1 MNGFVTGRRRAL
13 IGGAA
18 TVAGAAGAVPAWAQ
32 GSAGPATDWPTRAVR
47 IIVPFGAG
55 GPNDVMARI
64 VGERLRERFGQPFV
78 VENRPGAGGST
89 GTLAASQAAPDG
101 YTFLFHSSAVTIAP
115 ALNPRQAIDPRRDLT
130 PVSLITDVPMTVAA
144 KPGRPGFGTMA
155 EAIATARSAPG
166 RVTVATSGVGSANH
180 LALAMLNALAKI
192 ETVHVPYRSTA
203 QSVTAVISGEVDLAF
218 AGIVE
223 ALGHYREGRIR
234 VLAVTTTERSA
245 VLPEVP
251 TIGETVPGYA
261 VPLWFAMWAP
271 PGLPKPILDRI
282 SAELAA
288 MRDVPAVRERFLSL
302 GAPPLMTPP
311 EALAARA
318 AEEMPRW
325 QRVVAEAGIRVE

>member
-1 MNGFVTGRRRAL
+1 MSRIVVGRRRAL
-13 IGGAA
+13 I
-18 TVAGAAGAVPAWAQ
+18 AGAAAAVAAPAPARAQ
-32 GSAGPATDWPTRAVR
+32 GPAGTEWPTRAVR
-47 IIVPFGAG
+47 IIVPFGPG

-64 VGERLRERFGQPFV
+64 VAERLRERLGQPFV

-89 GTLAASQAAPDG
+89 GTLMASQAAPDG

-130 PVSLITDVPMTVAA
+130 AVSLITDVPMTVAA
-144 KPGRPGFGTMA
+144 KPDRPGFRTLA
-155 EAIATARSAPG
+155 EAIATARGAPG
-166 RVTVATSGVGSANH
+166 RVSVATAGVGSANH
-180 LALAMLNALAKI
+180 LALAMLGALARI

-223 ALGHYREGRIR
+223 ALGHYREGRVR
-234 VLAVTTTERSA
+234 LLAVTTAERSA

-271 PGLPKPILDRI
+271 PGLPRPILDRV

-288 MRDVPAVRERFLSL
+288 MRDVPAVRDRFLAL
-302 GAPPLMTPP
+302 GAPPLMTAP

-325 QRVVAEAGIRVE
+325 QRLVAEAGIRVE

>member
-1 MNGFVTGRRRAL
+1 MTIVVTGRRNVL
-13 IGGAA
+13 LAA
-18 TVAGAAGAVPAWAQ
+18 AAGASTAAAAFPARAQAPASQ
-32 GSAGPATDWPTRAVR
+32 GSDWPNRAVR
-47 IIVPFGAG
+47 IVVPFGAG

-64 VGERLRERFGQPFV
+64 VGERLRERLGQPFV

-89 GTLAASQAAPDG
+89 GTLLVSQSAPDG

-130 PVSLITDVPMTVAA
+130 PVSLVTDVPMTVVAR
-144 KPGRPGFGTMA
+144 PGAPGFGSMA
-155 EAIATARSAPG
+155 EALATARRNPG
-166 RVTVATSGVGSANH
+166 SVTVATSGVGSANH
-180 LALAMLNALAKI
+180 LALAMLGAMAKT
-192 ETVHVPYRSTA
+192 EMVHVPYRSTA
-203 QSVTAVISGEVDLAF
+203 QSVTAVIAGEVNLAI

-223 ALGHYREGRIR
+223 ALGHYREGR
-234 VLAVTTTERSA
+234 VKLLAVTTGRRSE

-251 TIGETVPGYA
+251 TIGETVQGYA

-271 PGLPKPILDRI
+271 PRLPKPILDRI

-288 MRDVPAVRERFLSL
+288 MRDVPAVRDRFLSL

-311 EALAARA
+311 DALAARA

-325 QRVVAEAGIRVE
+325 QRLVAEAGIQTD

>member
-1 MNGFVTGRRRAL
+1 MSRMTIRRRHAL
-13 IGGAA
+13 LATGAA
-18 TVAGAAGAVPAWAQ
+18 TAAAAAAAAQ
-32 GSAGPATDWPTRAVR
+32 APPGWPSRAVR

-64 VGERLRERFGQPFV
+64 VGERLRERTGQPFV

-89 GTLAASQAAPDG
+89 GTLVASQAAPDG
-101 YTFLFHSSAVTIAP
+101 TTFLFHSSAVTIAP

-130 PVSLITDVPMTVAA
+130 AVSLVTDVPMTVVA
-144 KPGRPGFGTMA
+144 RPGAQGLGSMA
-155 EAIATARSAPG
+155 EAVATARSAPG
-166 RVTVATSGVGSANH
+166 RVSVATSGVGSANH
-180 LALAMLNALAKI
+180 MALAMFNALARV

-223 ALGHYREGRIR
+223 ALGHYREGRVR
-234 VLAVTTTERSA
+234 LLAVTTGERAA
-245 VLPEVP
+245 VLPEVQ

-261 VPLWFAMWAP
+261 VPLWFAIWAP
-271 PGLPKPILDRI
+271 PGLPRPVLDRV

-288 MRDVPAVRERFLSL
+288 MRDVPAVRDRFLAL
-302 GAPPLMTPP
+302 GAPPLMSAP

>member
-1 MNGFVTGRRRAL
+1 MSAIRRRAL
-13 IGGAA
+13 LA
-18 TVAGAAGAVPAWAQ
+18 AGAAATAVSRAHAQNAWP
-32 GSAGPATDWPTRAVR
+32 SRPVR
-47 IIVPFGAG
+47 IVVPFAAG

-64 VGERLRERFGQPFV
+64 VAERLRERTGQPFI

-89 GTLAASQAAPDG
+89 GTLVVSQAAPDG
-101 YTFLFHSSAVTIAP
+101 YAFLFHSSAVTIAP

-130 PVSLITDVPMTVAA
+130 AVSLVTDVPMTVAA
-144 KPGRPGFGTMA
+144 RPGARGFGSMA
-155 EAIATARSAPG
+155 EAVATARSAPG

-180 LALAMLNALAKI
+180 MALAMLGALAKI
-192 ETVHVPYRSTA
+192 ETVHVPYRSTS
-203 QSVTAVISGEVDLAF
+203 QSVTAVIAGEVDIAF

-223 ALGHYREGRIR
+223 ALGHYREGRVR
-234 VLAVTTTERSA
+234 LLAVTTGERAA
-245 VLPEVP
+245 VLPEVQ

-271 PGLPKPILDRI
+271 PGLPRPVLDRI

-288 MRDVPAVRERFLSL
+288 MRDVPAVRDRFLAL
-302 GAPPLMTPP
+302 GAPPLMTAP

-325 QRVVAEAGIRVE
+325 QRVVAEAGIRIE

>member
-1 MNGFVTGRRRAL
+1 MSAIRRRAL
-13 IGGAA
+13 LA
-18 TVAGAAGAVPAWAQ
+18 AGAAITAVSRAHAQDAWP
-32 GSAGPATDWPTRAVR
+32 SRPVR
-47 IIVPFGAG
+47 IVVPFAAG

-64 VGERLRERFGQPFV
+64 VADRLRERTGQPFI

-89 GTLAASQAAPDG
+89 GTLVVSQAAPDG

-130 PVSLITDVPMTVAA
+130 AVSLVTDVPMTVAA
-144 KPGRPGFGTMA
+144 RPGTRGFGSMA
-155 EAIATARSAPG
+155 EAVATARSAPG

-180 LALAMLNALAKI
+180 MALAMLGALAKI
-192 ETVHVPYRSTA
+192 ETVHVPYRSTS
-203 QSVTAVISGEVDLAF
+203 QSVTAVIAGEVDIAF

-223 ALGHYREGRIR
+223 ALGHYREGRVR
-234 VLAVTTTERSA
+234 LLAVTTSERAA
-245 VLPEVP
+245 VLPEVQ
-251 TIGETVPGYA
+251 TIGETVLGYA

-271 PGLPKPILDRI
+271 PGLPRPVLDRI

-288 MRDVPAVRERFLSL
+288 MRDVPAVRDRFLAL
-302 GAPPLMTPP
+302 GAPPLMTAP

-325 QRVVAEAGIRVE
+325 QRVVAEAGIRIE

>member
-1 MNGFVTGRRRAL
+1 MSAIRRRAL
-13 IGGAA
+13 LA
-18 TVAGAAGAVPAWAQ
+18 AGAAAAAVSRAHAQDAWP
-32 GSAGPATDWPTRAVR
+32 GRPVR
-47 IIVPFGAG
+47 IVVPFAAG

-64 VGERLRERFGQPFV
+64 VAERLRERTGQPFI

-89 GTLAASQAAPDG
+89 GTLVVSQAAPDG

-130 PVSLITDVPMTVAA
+130 AVSLVTDVPMTVAA
-144 KPGRPGFGTMA
+144 RPGARGFGSMA
-155 EAIATARSAPG
+155 EAVATARSAPG

-180 LALAMLNALAKI
+180 MALAMLRALAKI
-192 ETVHVPYRSTA
+192 ETVHVPYRSTS
-203 QSVTAVISGEVDLAF
+203 QSVTAVIAGEVDIAF

-223 ALGHYREGRIR
+223 ALGHYREGRVR
-234 VLAVTTTERSA
+234 LLAVTTGERAA
-245 VLPEVP
+245 VLPEVQ

-271 PGLPKPILDRI
+271 PGLPRPVLDRI

-288 MRDVPAVRERFLSL
+288 MRDVPAVRDRFLAL
-302 GAPPLMTPP
+302 GAPPLMTAP

-325 QRVVAEAGIRVE
+325 QRVVAEAGIHIE